1 MEWYLVQ
8 YADHKGM
15 VYQWAQASSHLDAA
29 ANVLIDRGFD
39 PMLHQQ
45 DNASILVVC
54 KDSYIAGS
62 YTRQEVQVYA
72 DRLLGFTPMPT
83 IPEDP
88 TNEADWWKGE

>member
-1 MEWYLVQ
+1 MQWYLVQ

-15 VYQWAQASSHLDAA
+15 VYQWQQASSHLDAA

-45 DNASILVVC
+45 NDASIIVVH
-54 KDSYIAGS
+54 KGNYVAGS

-72 DRLLGFTPMPT
+72 DRLLGFTPVPT
-83 IPEDP
+83 MPEDP
-88 TNEADWWKGE
+88 TTEADRWKGE